1 MMNSRLWPSR
11 FFKNATAPNRVASTT
26 FGTGRLRLALA
37 GCLLLTASV
46 APLPAAETAPSIFR
60 NTDLALHHPDEFAWR
75 IFVEICQPASASG
88 RTVVWE
94 TWADQELIY
103 ANPQQPPVWPGST
116 NTVKRLRP
124 ARQQAIRNPKGLTT
138 AIPDDRIPDGA
149 EEVRDNR
156 PAFDYI
162 VKNELWYQEGVLK
175 KAAQPDGIQFPPDSV
190 SIKARWKYI
199 DEAQKPRFH
208 WAEYESQGK
217 KVIVGLI
224 ALHISSK
231 VIPNWHWATFEQVDN
246 PGLGDFIG
254 LVDTYGLNPARVYP
268 NPTPN
273 QGYRPGELRDPLVA
287 LMKEKKLGTEWS
299 FYRLKGAQIDFTDS
313 TGRTTLL
320 GNSITEEGFVAS
332 SSCITCHSR
341 SSANL
346 VSNDSGTKWGTL
358 SVFNPSSQSFNGPVD
373 PNWFWFPQATTD
385 RVTRQDLQ
393 FYQLDFLWQLGFLP
407 KPRNK

>member
-1 MMNSRLWPSR
+1 MVP
-11 FFKNATAPNRVASTT
+11 
-26 FGTGRLRLALA
+26 GR
-37 GCLLLTASV
+37 G
-46 APLPAAETAPSIFR
+46 
-60 NTDLALHHPDEFAWR
+60 
-75 IFVEICQPASASG
+75 
-88 RTVVWE
+88 
-94 TWADQELIY
+94 
-103 ANPQQPPVWPGST
+103 PQ
-116 NTVKRLRP
+116 
-124 ARQQAIRNPKGLTT
+124 
-138 AIPDDRIPDGA
+138 
-149 EEVRDNR
+149 
-156 PAFDYI
+156 
-162 VKNELWYQEGVLK
+162 

-299 FYRLKGAQIDFTDS
+299 FYRLKGVQIDFTDS